1 MPKYVVVRTVGQLTD
16 AEIEASSLRSLE
28 AADQIPGVR
37 WIRSYYSA
45 EEGKIYCEYEAP
57 SAELVFEHARRAR
70 LAIDHVSEVAREL
83 EPSMFR

>member
-1 MPKYVVVRTVGQLTD
+1 MPKYIVFRTVGELSD
-16 AEIEASSLRSLE
+16 EEIEAASLSSLE
-28 AADQIPGVR
+28 ALDQMPEVR

-57 SAELVFEHARRAR
+57 SAELIFEHARRAGLPFDR
-70 LAIDHVSEVAREL
+70 AEVVREL

>member
-1 MPKYVVVRTVGQLTD
+1 MPKYVIVRTVGQIS
-16 AEIEASSLRSLE
+16 EEEVEAAALRSLE
-28 AADQIPGVR
+28 ALDQMPGVR

-57 SAELVFEHARRAR
+57 SVELIYEHGRMAGLPVDRCS
-70 LAIDHVSEVAREL
+70 VVQEL

>member
-1 MPKYVVVRTVGQLTD
+1 MPKYVIVRTVGQLTD
-16 AEIEASSLRSLE
+16 SEIEAASLRSLE

-57 SAELVFEHARRAR
+57 SAELVFEHARRAQIP
-70 LAIDHVSEVAREL
+70 IDSASEVVREL

>member
-1 MPKYVVVRTVGQLTD
+1 VDTFLSNFQRMIHTKRLR
-16 AEIEASSLRSLE
+16 AIEVAK
-28 AADQIPGVR
+28 QMPGVR

-57 SAELVFEHARRAR
+57 SAEAVFEHARMAD
-70 LAIDHVSEVAREL
+70 LPLDYATTVVQNL